1 MSCIRLPYTFS
12 QCLPTP
18 GQPSNSGSIPCAVLT
33 LNMGQEQSTPEL
45 PPPPQGSASAEP
57 PPVLPYDPHAQ
68 ACNDCD
74 HPARTIHVITHECL
88 EGDALRCVIKPV
100 RDDVPLEL
108 DDYVR
113 AGDLLNYLEA
123 APPPEDDLP
132 PPPPPPASSS
142 AGQPFGSPTVLT
154 ITATPSGDSTTITTT
169 YTLPPQPSLYPGFS
183 SPRSSSAAPVT
194 TITSKITVGSTVL
207 PISTTI
213 FVGSSSF
220 VVVPIGSRTVPIVS
234 YTTYSTTTSSC
245 PVSAATSKTIVSTVP
260 TAASSFIVVTATLL
274 SGPPITTTI
283 AVPVGSTKAGQI
295 MTVPNAAAS
304 ATLLP
309 PMSTVLRP
317 PGGWSFQLSSSRS
330 NDRLRPTAWG
340 APPQGS
346 HVASAPGMTSSA
358 SAPAGRP
365 TEFVL
370 GGTAGMFGSP
380 ASSPGAAV
388 ATDAAARLI
397 AAAQQGGGRV
407 ADTQYKRSEAPGH
420 SATTGE
426 PERDGEHSPWD
437 VKKDLE
443 IRGTARLGGSPIQ
456 LTPNIARIVLGD
468 GQTLNPNAKLLR
480 KLRAQKLIPGPED
493 VEPERRGAVGG
504 QDGEHSPEQSAVKVG
519 DGFVGS
525 EGWGLTMGMGEGLV
539 KRVEEERMDMSMALF
554 VVSVLCLVI
563 CTTGGGMWALRRWK
577 GRTAA

>member
-1 MSCIRLPYTFS
+1 MIAT
-12 QCLPTP
+12 T
-18 GQPSNSGSIPCAVLT
+18 
-33 LNMGQEQSTPEL
+33 
-45 PPPPQGSASAEP
+45 
-57 PPVLPYDPHAQ
+57 PHALS
-68 ACNDCD
+68 
-74 HPARTIHVITHECL
+74 T
-88 EGDALRCVIKPV
+88 
-100 RDDVPLEL
+100 DDVPLEL

-304 ATLLP
+304 ATLPP
-309 PMSTVLRP
+309 PMSTVRRP